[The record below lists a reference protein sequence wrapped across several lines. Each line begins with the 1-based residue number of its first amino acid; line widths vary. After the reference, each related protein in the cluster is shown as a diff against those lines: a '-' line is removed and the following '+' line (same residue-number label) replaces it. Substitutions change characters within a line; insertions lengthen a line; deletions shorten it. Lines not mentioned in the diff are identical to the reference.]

1 MMYQFH
7 EMLDPVRHMLP
18 DFKRINETGKADEM
32 LGVLKGCGYS
42 TTDVNLLKEAI
53 KISIKMLDFERKIA
67 QQSAPKVDDYRQYR

>member
-18 DFKRINETGKADEM
+18 DFKRINENGKVDEM

-42 TTDVNLLKEAI
+42 TTEVNLLKEAI
-53 KISIKMLDFERKIA
+53 KISIKTLDFEKRVS
-67 QQSAPKVDDYRQYR
+67 QRSAPVDDYQQYR